1 MPSKPRKR
9 RNHPFYEF
17 SIHNIDVKKPKTVII
32 RKGKLMANIIMN
44 IGDVHVVSKLLT
56 NQIQQFQLE

>member
-9 RNHPFYEF
+9 RNHQFYEF

-32 RKGKLMANIIMN
+32 RKGKLMTNIMN
-44 IGDVHVVSKLLT
+44 IDEHTLNKLLT
-56 NQIQQFQLE
+56 NQIQQFQME